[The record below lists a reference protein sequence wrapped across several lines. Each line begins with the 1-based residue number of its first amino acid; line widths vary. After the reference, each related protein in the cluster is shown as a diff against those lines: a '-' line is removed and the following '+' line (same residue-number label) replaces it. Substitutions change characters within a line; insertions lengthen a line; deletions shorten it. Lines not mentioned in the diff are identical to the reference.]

1 MVLVFSNVEGMT
13 IASTVPHQQKGPASK
28 TQIPCPDTMELYNQ
42 GMLGVDL
49 QRIIWI
55 ENQPLDFIRAYFWT

>member
-1 MVLVFSNVEGMT
+1 MLFSNVEGMT
-13 IASTVPHQQKGPASK
+13 IASTVPYQQKGPASK
-28 TQIPCPDTMELYNQ
+28 TQISCPDAIELYNQ